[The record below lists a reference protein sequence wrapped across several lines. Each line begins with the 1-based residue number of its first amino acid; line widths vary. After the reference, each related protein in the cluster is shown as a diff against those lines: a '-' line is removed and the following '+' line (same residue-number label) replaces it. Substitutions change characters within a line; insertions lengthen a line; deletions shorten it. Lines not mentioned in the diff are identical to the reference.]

1 MATYMVIL
9 VDAEGNE
16 NWTYPTEIEASDKQD
31 ALNAICENV
40 PRDTIKTVLT
50 VQEYKNIINTKGF
63 GRQQMLQRQANMQ
76 ANQFQNSKDFFDNIT
91 NAAMQMAEQNENS
104 ENSENNQ
111 IISQNNENS
120 QQKNDKYFCN
130 KQSIK
135 YFEDNGIFFKLENN
149 ILYKKCWETVD
160 CENQEDKSEQYR
172 IINTETNKIVNNPKY
187 AIQKLTWK
195 QLTNS

>member
-9 VDAEGNE
+9 VDDEGNE
-16 NWTYPTEIEASDKQD
+16 NWSYPTEIEASDKQD

-40 PRDTIKTVLT
+40 PRDTVKTVLT
-50 VQEYKNIINTKGF
+50 VQEYKNIINRKGF

-76 ANQFQNSKDFFDNIT
+76 SDQFQNSNDFFNNIT

-104 ENSENNQ
+104 ESSGNNQ
-111 IISQNNENS
+111 IIPQNNEIS
-120 QQKNDKYFCN
+120 KQNDKYCCN
-130 KQSIK
+130 KQSTK

-172 IINTETNKIVNNPKY
+172 IINTETNKIVNNSKY

>member
-9 VDAEGNE
+9 VDDEGNE

-40 PRDTIKTVLT
+40 PRDTVKTVLT
-50 VQEYKNIINTKGF
+50 VQEYKNIINRKGF
-63 GRQQMLQRQANMQ
+63 GRQQMFQRQAD
-76 ANQFQNSKDFFDNIT
+76 QFQNSKEFFNNIT

-160 CENQEDKSEQYR
+160 WENQEDKSEQYR
-172 IINTETNKIVNNPKY
+172 IINTETNKIVNNSKY

>member
-9 VDAEGNE
+9 VDDDGNE
-16 NWTYPTEIEASDKQD
+16 NWSYPTEIEASDKQD

-40 PRDTIKTVLT
+40 PRDTVKTVLT
-50 VQEYKNIINTKGF
+50 VQEYKNIINKKGF

-76 ANQFQNSKDFFDNIT
+76 SDQFQNSNDFFNNIT

-104 ENSENNQ
+104 EIVDNK
-111 IISQNNENS
+111 IIPQNNENY
-120 QQKNDKYFCN
+120 QQNNDKYFHN
-130 KQSIK
+130 NQTTK

-149 ILYKKCWETVD
+149 ILYKKCWETID
-160 CENQEDKSEQYR
+160 YENQEDKSEQYR